1 MTINLEQR
9 HMEPS
14 WQQLKLVKVE
24 STVAL
29 WSLAKDYIAGSRL
42 LRFTVVDK
50 DEQKQTASIS
60 WSPIKG
66 TMCGANGIVANPPK
80 SGCLSTGA
88 PYGALIGKLGGSS
101 ADIPDSSTPTAPY
114 GTKRV
119 FAIGTH
125 CVIALGGSEGGPLY
139 LTMND
144 SPDGFANHSGDL
156 HVLIEEYGT

>member
-9 HMEPS
+9 DMEPS
-14 WQQLKLVKVE
+14 WQKLKLVKVE

-29 WSLAKDYIAGSRL
+29 WSLAKEYIAGSRL
-42 LRFTVVDK
+42 LRFTVVDE
-50 DEQKQTASIS
+50 DEQKQTASMS
-60 WSPIKG
+60 WSPVKG
-66 TMCGANGIVANPPK
+66 TTCGANGIVVNPPK

-88 PYGALIGKLGGSS
+88 LYGALIGKLGGSS
-101 ADIPDSSTPTAPY
+101 ADIPDGSSPTAPY

-125 CVIALGGSEGGPLY
+125 CVIVLGSSEGGPLY